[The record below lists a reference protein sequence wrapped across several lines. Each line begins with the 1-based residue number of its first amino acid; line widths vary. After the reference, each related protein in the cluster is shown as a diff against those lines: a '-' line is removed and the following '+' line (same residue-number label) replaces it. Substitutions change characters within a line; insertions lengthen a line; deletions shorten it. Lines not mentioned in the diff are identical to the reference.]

1 MKELSVVVRSN
12 NYIWEGLIQLMHAPE
27 PVMEKQ
33 LCLAMEQMI
42 MGFKDVLK
50 KDAIA
55 FVMWEQ
61 PKQQLA
67 IKDLL
72 MDTEYINMRKEIL
85 VRFTYNYERLY
96 FKEVIV
102 R

>member
-1 MKELSVVVRSN
+1 MKGLSAVVRSK
-12 NYIWEGLIQLMHAPE
+12 NYIWEGLIQLMHVPE
-27 PVMEKQ
+27 LVMEKQ
-33 LCLAMEQMI
+33 LYFPMEKMI

-96 FKEVIV
+96 FKEVI